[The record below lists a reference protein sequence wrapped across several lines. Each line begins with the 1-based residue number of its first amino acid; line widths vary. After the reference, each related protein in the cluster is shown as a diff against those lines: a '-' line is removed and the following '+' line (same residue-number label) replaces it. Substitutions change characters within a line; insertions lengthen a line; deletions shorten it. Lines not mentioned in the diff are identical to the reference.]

1 MRPIPAETGRLSA
14 AAANRLFPVFCVSV
28 FLAAGLSGCVA
39 DPKAAE
45 EAAEG
50 EANMLS
56 QEVDDMGATSK
67 SSMANALLKS
77 AADTIGVQIEVEPAK
92 WDAGCECFIRSKT
105 LTTSGG
111 YSRVRVD
118 SLSFLDAAG
127 KSLRLPAPARVKTV
141 HHVRA
146 ITQSK
151 AGREAQVRVVT
162 DLVITGG
169 TDTVGTWNG
178 TIAGTFAGETYK
190 SGTITNVVRKLDGKF
205 WKFPESG
212 TISVER
218 PAATLTVTF
227 SGGTSATA
235 VRTSKLTGKSVTVT
249 IDKTYKAEL

>member
-1 MRPIPAETGRLSA
+1 MRPIHAAFGRVPAL
-14 AAANRLFPVFCVSV
+14 AANHLFPAFCVSV
-28 FLAAGLSGCVA
+28 FLSAVITGCVA

-45 EAAEG
+45 EAAQG
-50 EANMLS
+50 EANMLG

-92 WDAGCECFIRSKT
+92 WDADCECFIRTKT
-105 LTTSGG
+105 LTTTEG
-111 YSRVRVD
+111 YARVRGD
-118 SLSFLDAAG
+118 SVGFLDAAG
-127 KSLRLPAPARVKTV
+127 KSLRLPTPARVQTV

-151 AGREAQVRVVT
+151 AGREAQVRIVT
-162 DLVITGG
+162 DLLISGG

-178 TIAGTFAGETYK
+178 TIAGTFAGEIYK

-218 PAATLTVTF
+218 PAATLTLTF
-227 SGGTSATA
+227 TSGTSATA
-235 VRTSKLTGKSVTVT
+235 VRTNKLTGKSVTVT
-249 IDKTYKAEL
+249 IDKTYKADL